1 MLIDLFERPHSAEA
15 PRSRAFID
23 QIFALSGPDGG
34 IVHGEDGISVQ
45 RPLREGGREAWDM
58 LRRLRQKAWQ
68 KAGLDPDILW
78 TEKAQMSVGIAQEH
92 SSGEH
97 MMRELRT
104 DVIYK
109 SDGDP
114 VDVTDADTPRPGTL
128 DAFHGLV
135 KAAQADAEVS
145 QTANGNGSG
154 TCVDQTTP
162 GPERNKTNGSADQ
175 SHTHSNANTSHPTD
189 TKAKQSQQ
197 AQPDSRSPLPSDSA
211 TLCKPSN
218 PLKDGVDLPR
228 TGAVP
233 PRKET
238 KPPSAPHFSP
248 AVRVAPYGGSHL
260 NSPDLRKSSYAYVP
274 SSLDDADTSQEF
286 DWDQWDAVFGQYV
299 PVDDLMDLDAGETWR
314 FGQE

>member
-78 TEKAQMSVGIAQEH
+78 TEKAQMSVGITQEH

-97 MMRELRT
+97 MMRGLRS

-109 SDGDP
+109 SDSDL
-114 VDVTDADTPRPGTL
+114 VNVTEADTPRPGTL

-135 KAAQADAEVS
+135 KAAQADAEAS
-145 QTANGNGSG
+145 QTANGNSNG

-162 GPERNKTNGSADQ
+162 GADRNKTNGSADQ
-175 SHTHSNANTSHPTD
+175 SHTHSNASTSHPTD
-189 TKAKQSQQ
+189 TKANPSQQ
-197 AQPDSRSPLPSDSA
+197 AQPDLRSPLRSDSA
-211 TLCKPSN
+211 TPCKPSQ

-228 TGAVP
+228 NAAAST
-233 PRKET
+233 RKET
-238 KPPSAPHFSP
+238 KPPSTPHFSP

-260 NSPDLRKSSYAYVP
+260 NSPDLRKSNYAHVP
-274 SSLDDADTSQEF
+274 SSLDDVDTSQEF